1 MSYYQEYES
10 QIVTTQH
17 NTTQPNTFLSAVETC
32 LINKEGEGEQS
43 GPHHPHHQGH
53 HNPPGPD
60 KWAAAIG
67 FKLIQTPTKFL

>member
-1 MSYYQEYES
+1 MLYYQEYES

-17 NTTQPNTFLSAVETC
+17 NTTQPNTFLSVVETC
-32 LINKEGEGEQS
+32 VINKEGGGQS
-43 GPHHPHHQGH
+43 GQRHPHHQGH